1 MAEQNRGFEFVEVM
15 RQAAMTMTIGLA
27 CAVLAGC
34 GLKGPLY
41 LPEQASGIVTRPTQ
55 TPPEPAGAPNSP
67 QTIDSPPGGATPAPE
82 VTAPAP
88 GETAT
93 DAAEAGG
100 KEKKDS
106 GKKEKDAAPSPR

>member
-1 MAEQNRGFEFVEVM
+1 
-15 RQAAMTMTIGLA
+15 MTIGFA

-55 TPPEPAGAPNSP
+55 TPPEPASAPNSP
-67 QTIDSPPGGATPAPE
+67 QTIDSPSVSATPAPE

-88 GETAT
+88 GETAV
-93 DAAEAGG
+93 DAAQASD
-100 KEKKDS
+100 KDKKNS
-106 GKKEKDAAPSPR
+106 GQKEKDAAPSPR